1 MVFWFLQDFQDPDYD
16 YLREVQSP
24 RPQLTNNY
32 LSNYNGVEE
41 PYRVTSPSGTFI
53 SIGEPHTLLAP
64 IPSPQAP
71 ETPLPSPQAPETP
84 RLYPE
89 PGYSIAE
96 RSVSQH
102 QPIYQERASL
112 KDPARHF
119 DKYFSEPVDLG
130 YPDEPVNCP
139 APDEQD
145 ISVKV
150 YQPDDVVVRPS
161 SPAIDYS
168 FRGGLDPGV
177 GGIGK

>member
-1 MVFWFLQDFQDPDYD
+1 M
-16 YLREVQSP
+16 
-24 RPQLTNNY
+24 
-32 LSNYNGVEE
+32 
-41 PYRVTSPSGTFI
+41 
-53 SIGEPHTLLAP
+53 PH
-64 IPSPQAP
+64 
-71 ETPLPSPQAPETP
+71 
-84 RLYPE
+84 
-89 PGYSIAE
+89 
-96 RSVSQH
+96 H
-102 QPIYQERASL
+102 QERASL

-177 GGIGK
+177 GGIGMFIADFSHLLCKQFELRCCFFKPNK